1 MTSKSKKKYYEA
13 RLGLKPMII
22 LNDIGIKAKFK
33 LLTWIFTYVRVKIH
47 VFRLIKTMN
56 IVMFLQFPVAMNIYT
71 ILSLIWIVLN
81 IFSIICMLYNF
92 DTPSYINFYR
102 LITTCKSDVLEYRDK
117 DMFPDLDNI
126 KFF

>member
-1 MTSKSKKKYYEA
+1 
-13 RLGLKPMII
+13 MII

-33 LLTWIFTYVRVKIH
+33 LLTWICTYVHVKIH

-71 ILSLIWIVLN
+71 ILSLISIVLN

-92 DTPSYINFYR
+92 DTPSYINF
-102 LITTCKSDVLEYRDK
+102 IG
-117 DMFPDLDNI
+117 
-126 KFF
+126 

>member
-1 MTSKSKKKYYEA
+1 
-13 RLGLKPMII
+13 MIRPI

-71 ILSLIWIVLN
+71 ILSLISIVLN

-92 DTPSYINFYR
+92 DTPSYINF
-102 LITTCKSDVLEYRDK
+102 IG
-117 DMFPDLDNI
+117 
-126 KFF
+126 